1 MRLER
6 MGLWLGVAGASYAV
20 LAFAGC
26 SGSSSGGTPDT
37 TDATAQDSPSDDA
50 APVEDAPSQPIVE
63 ASADTGVD
71 AAPDG
76 GLDAAVDASDGSVL
90 DGSSEGGS
98 DAAAACIPV
107 DAGVPDDAA
116 VSAGLGYTTSFTPNC
131 STCHRP
137 DFSGGVAV
145 GGATSKN
152 LTPDPVTGLGCWTDA
167 QIVTAILYGTTP
179 DGTTLCVMPKWS
191 TKGMTNDQA
200 EAIVHYLRTLPAV
213 SRVVA
218 ASACEIAADA
228 GTTASDG
235 GDAGD
240 GG

>member
-6 MGLWLGVAGASYAV
+6 MGFWLGVAGASYAA

-26 SGSSSGGTPDT
+26 SSSSSGGTPDT
-37 TDATAQDSPSDDA
+37 SDATAQDSASDDA
-50 APVEDAPSQPIVE
+50 APVDDAPSQPIVE

-76 GLDAAVDASDGSVL
+76 GVDAAIDASDAAVL
-90 DGSSEGGS
+90 DGSTDGGS

-116 VSAGLGYTTSFTPNC
+116 VAAGLGYTTSFTPNC
-131 STCHRP
+131 SACHGT
-137 DFSGGVAV
+137 DLSGGVAV
-145 GGATSKN
+145 GGAISRN

-167 QIVTAILYGTTP
+167 QIVTAILDGTTP

-213 SRVVA
+213 SKVVA
-218 ASACEIAADA
+218 ASACEIPADA
-228 GTTASDG
+228 GVTASDG